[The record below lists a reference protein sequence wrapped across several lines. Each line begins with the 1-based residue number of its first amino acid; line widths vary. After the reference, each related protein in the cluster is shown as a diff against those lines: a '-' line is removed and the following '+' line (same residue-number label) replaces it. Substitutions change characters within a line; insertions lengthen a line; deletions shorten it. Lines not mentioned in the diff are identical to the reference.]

1 MHDSGTAAVRSIME
15 SYTKVVVVLLLETD
29 RPADRSQERETV
41 VTDRRDAWREEDG
54 GERESG
60 GRRTDDERR
69 THAREASRARP
80 GRVDVA
86 EADGRHAHHREVE
99 RVDEREVTV
108 EVEERRAWRET
119 RTLSTTALE
128 KEKKKKKKW
137 TVGGKQ

>member
-1 MHDSGTAAVRSIME
+1 MT
-15 SYTKVVVVLLLETD
+15 VVLRRFVPSWNPTQRWWWFCFSRPTD
-29 RPADRSQERETV
+29 RPTALERETV

-128 KEKKKKKKW
+128 KKENKKW

>member
-1 MHDSGTAAVRSIME
+1 ME

-29 RPADRSQERETV
+29 RPTDRSQERERPSSPTAA
-41 VTDRRDAWREEDG
+41 TRGEKKTAER
-54 GERESG
+54 ERESG
-60 GRRTDDERR
+60 GRRTDDERRR